1 VSNNASKI
9 GYMKR
14 HVQTL
19 RPARVEGKEEMN
31 KGNKASG
38 DVGRRQTVGVYGLEG
53 QNGITFQEEV

>member
-1 VSNNASKI
+1 
-9 GYMKR
+9 MKR